1 MGIAAGPISAADQT
15 AHRYRGQDLPV
26 LSGHAE
32 CDLMGEDVSVR
43 LDVVPAQI
51 RGIIA
56 RSPKCASRAGE
67 MVVVQAPPRH
77 TVLQPDREHSRPG
90 P

>member
-1 MGIAAGPISAADQT
+1 
-15 AHRYRGQDLPV
+15 
-26 LSGHAE
+26 
-32 CDLMGEDVSVR
+32 MGEDVSVR